1 MPLKAPPVGGAWR
14 GGGVAAAA
22 AGAGRQDRT
31 VPIARR
37 SGSAMRRHT
46 QGRRSSSIDM
56 HTAQEEVASKTQ
68 HHSAII
74 NLALGAAAAAR
85 CTVADRAINA
95 PLVQPYLFIGP
106 PCRPVPPPLTLMH
119 SSIFL

>member
-1 MPLKAPPVGGAWR
+1 MPLKAPPVGVLCAWR
-14 GGGVAAAA
+14 GGGGVVAAA
-22 AGAGRQDRT
+22 GRIGRF
-31 VPIARR
+31 R
-37 SGSAMRRHT
+37 SLDPAEPWRWHT

-56 HTAQEEVASKTQ
+56 HTAQEEVASTTQ

-106 PCRPVPPPLTLMH
+106 PCRPVPPPLTLMY